1 MVFDGHLCL
10 RRNWRLFFKQVNLFF
25 KADESIYARFS
36 ASARDGMTEFASV
49 CGRIIYEYV
58 VSGRFQESDTL
69 VTAGLG
75 KV

>member
-1 MVFDGHLCL
+1 
-10 RRNWRLFFKQVNLFF
+10 
-25 KADESIYARFS
+25 
-36 ASARDGMTEFASV
+36 MTEFVSV
-49 CGRIIYEYV
+49 CGRIIYEYA